1 MKKIHLNILGVLA
14 VSATHAF
21 AFNLPEQAVKSY
33 ECSERCSQLSHE
45 ALQADWTISNTFT
58 LDEARSNRQTSYGY
72 TKRVTSA
79 QLNAG
84 VKITT
89 TAPGAVIRISPLQK
103 NQAVPTLHITTP
115 KKQVLGLKE
124 ASSLYSQNGALDES
138 IDTSTHQTITQI
150 NPQLGAGEFTL
161 QSTAILKL
169 QGAKAQTNAAYMVH
183 VLDKYSA
190 DYMQIETN
198 ATHYHHGDTVIT
210 TLSFGEVPHEASD
223 ISAFIVGPQGQ
234 KIPLEFT
241 KEGSNTFTARTVLT
255 SEVNDKGE
263 NWHVEAD
270 VICGAGHSLFRR
282 SGHTAFSYSIPSAR
296 LVRIQKSAVKP
307 LTFVASIEV
316 ATASRY
322 VLQSVLFEK
331 NGAGAPLPL
340 KMVQKAQWLE
350 PGIQQVEFSIEG
362 IKQVSEDNLYLGYFH
377 VIDYGQIKTVYQF
390 DELLKLS
397 QLTS

>member
-1 MKKIHLNILGVLA
+1 MKMIRLNVLFILAMGV
-14 VSATHAF
+14 THSF
-21 AFNLPEQAVKSY
+21 AFNLPEQTIKSY
-33 ECSERCSQLSHE
+33 ECNERCPQLSHE
-45 ALQADWTISNTFT
+45 ALQEAWNISNTFL
-58 LDEARSNRQTSYGY
+58 LDEARTNRQQSYGY
-72 TKRVTSA
+72 TKRVTST

-84 VKITT
+84 VKIST

-103 NQAVPTLHITTP
+103 NQVMPPLHITTP

-124 ASSLYSQNGALDES
+124 ASSQYSQDSALDES

-150 NPQLGAGEFTL
+150 NPQLGAGEFII
-161 QSTAILKL
+161 QSSGIHAL
-169 QGAKAQTNAAYMVH
+169 QGAKAQTNAAYMIH
-183 VLDKYSA
+183 VLDKYSP
-190 DYMQIETN
+190 DFLQIETN

-210 TLSFGEVPHEASD
+210 TLSFGEVSHETSD

-241 KEGSNTFTARTVLT
+241 KEGFNTFKASTVLT

-263 NWHVEAD
+263 NWHVEVD
-270 VICGAGHSLFRR
+270 VVCGAGHSLFRR

-296 LVRIQKSAVKP
+296 LVRIQKSPTKP

-331 NGAGAPLPL
+331 NEAGAPIPL
-340 KMVQKAQWLE
+340 KMLQKAQWLE
-350 PGIQQVEFSIEG
+350 PGVQQVEFSVED
-362 IKQVSEDNLYLGYFH
+362 IKQVTEDNLYLGYFH
-377 VIDYGQIKTVYQF
+377 LIDYGQIKTVYQF
-390 DELLKLS
+390 DELLKLN
-397 QLTS
+397 QLT